1 MTLDPQ
7 VLLVIGGMALV
18 TALPRILPLVLLSR
32 FTLPRW
38 LMRWLAYIPVAVLAS
53 LLARELV
60 IPEGRLL
67 GLANNLGLWATV
79 PTLAVALLTRNL
91 MATVLTGIAAMALL
105 RALVG

>member
-32 FTLPRW
+32 FALPHW
-38 LMRWLAYIPVAVLAS
+38 LMRWLAYIPVAVLAA
-53 LLARELV
+53 LLARELFV
-60 IPEGRLL
+60 PEGRLL
-67 GLANNLGLWATV
+67 GLANNLGLWATL